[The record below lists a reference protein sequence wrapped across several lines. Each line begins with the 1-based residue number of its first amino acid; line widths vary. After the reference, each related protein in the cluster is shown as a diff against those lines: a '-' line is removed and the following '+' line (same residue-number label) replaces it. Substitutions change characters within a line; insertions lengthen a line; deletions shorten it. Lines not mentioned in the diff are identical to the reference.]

1 LYYQKIAV
9 NGYGITKAHSGPL
22 TKGQHRLSKKLPVL
36 IRWQWPPEWIL
47 ADVNITKQVLRKTL
61 SQLHEFL
68 GESIKNYGKDL
79 DMLIPMYSVIKAQ
92 GKLSE
97 ETERILPVLE
107 IVAVIELSMIELNA
121 YMRAQMLLEDDLL
134 KQTYLVNINRVI
146 AEAMKALFG
155 YDKDEDV
162 SLWKSFYTFY
172 IIPDSSKHNLAS
184 QIEHDVKR
192 LWGQH
197 ISWPDRNIATHFDRN
212 VRKVAE
218 KYFKISSEAKEVKK
232 INTYCKLINQLILL
246 VFPKYTII
254 KNLWFS
260 HTAGVIDI
268 IKLLDSYLAKDEKIR
283 SCINEIYCYNTKQL
297 KQYVKMA
304 VGVDAGLKQIKKLG
318 ISIENES
325 ARFISEFTR
334 IIALSEFLL
343 NDIVAI
349 IRAACYAESSW
360 ESRICLKRIHV
371 SAYEIFNKI
380 FGFNESSKM
389 ISCFQPVELVVNELN
404 DVEVTAKLEALQKRV
419 ETIIRKYDLDNE
431 DERNAFT
438 HFRNA
443 ENIYL
448 STEFEYLNKLTLF
461 DEIYFAI
468 DTKRLF
474 NEFLRYIVYL
484 GQKYT
489 TFQEEKTKKQIS
501 SYFDPI
507 KVAIMQSTINDKEK
521 EIQIQLLEDKFENLY
536 RRSNMTVAHNK
547 ENAGLRCGPG

>member
-1 LYYQKIAV
+1 
-9 NGYGITKAHSGPL
+9 
-22 TKGQHRLSKKLPVL
+22 
-36 IRWQWPPEWIL
+36 
-47 ADVNITKQVLRKTL
+47 
-61 SQLHEFL
+61 
-68 GESIKNYGKDL
+68 
-79 DMLIPMYSVIKAQ
+79 MYSVIKAQ

-134 KQTYLVNINRVI
+134 KQAYLVNINRVI

-371 SAYEIFNKI
+371 SAYEIFDKI
-380 FGFNESSKM
+380 FGFNETSKM
-389 ISCFQPVELVVNELN
+389 KSCFHSIEFVVNELN
-404 DVEVTAKLEALQKRV
+404 DIEGTPKFKVLQENFEAL
-419 ETIIRKYDLDNE
+419 IRKYDIDNE
-431 DERNAFT
+431 EARNAFT
-438 HFRNA
+438 HFRYA

-448 STEFEYLNKLTLF
+448 STEYEYLNKLTLF
-461 DEIYFAI
+461 VEIFFVI
-468 DTKRLF
+468 ETKRLF
-474 NEFLRYIVYL
+474 DDFLKYIVFL
-484 GQKYT
+484 GQKYSIY
-489 TFQEEKTKKQIS
+489 QEERTKKQIS

-507 KVAIMQSTINDKEK
+507 REAIMRSATIDEKEK
-521 EIQIQLLEDKFENLY
+521 EIQMQLLEEKFESLY
-536 RRSNMTVAHNK
+536 QQTSEKRFNI
-547 ENAGLRCGPG
+547 